1 MGGRGWEEMGG
12 GWEARTIELKKV
24 RFAGGGMTA
33 RYFLSGLMASE
44 VYYMYIVYQ
53 ITLPPPATH

>member
-1 MGGRGWEEMGG
+1 MGGGGWEEMGG

-33 RYFLSGLMASE
+33 RYFLSGLMASGVKPPE
-44 VYYMYIVYQ
+44 V
-53 ITLPPPATH
+53 LGFLNGESSL